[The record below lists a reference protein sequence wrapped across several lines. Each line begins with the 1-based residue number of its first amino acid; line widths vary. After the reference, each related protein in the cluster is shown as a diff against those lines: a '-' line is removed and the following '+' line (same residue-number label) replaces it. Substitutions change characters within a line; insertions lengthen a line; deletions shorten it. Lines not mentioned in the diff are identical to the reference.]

1 MAIKF
6 TKSILEPRGNMEA
19 PTTLGRIKV
28 AAADFQLLSLTGDR
42 LVEGRSLAERLISP
56 NIASLETMQ
65 WVQEKTGLGL
75 MGLTQAALDQVPDLA
90 HQSPIIGLFGI
101 VPLNHDGNQAVLS
114 DGFSAIDPSFAHV
127 CNQDEEPEGFF
138 GWGIAVSRHE
148 AARSIVHIWGLI
160 RQHIVPNL
168 DWYARAVT
176 NDGARFLIER
186 MGWLHLERS
195 KLNTLW
201 YPSFEKAQTLRETA
215 EAAQ

>member
-6 TKSILEPRGNMEA
+6 TKSILEPRGTMEA

-42 LVEGRSLAERLISP
+42 LMEGRSLAARLISP

-65 WVQEKTGLGL
+65 WVQKKTGLGL
-75 MGLTQAALDQVPDLA
+75 MGLTQAGLDQVPDPE
-90 HQSPIIGLFGI
+90 HQSPIVGLFGI
-101 VPLNHDGNQAVLS
+101 VPLTHDGNQSVLK
-114 DGFSAIDPSFAHV
+114 DGFSAIDPAFEHV
-127 CNQDEEPEGFF
+127 CNHDEEPEGFF

-148 AARSIVHIWGLI
+148 AARSIVHTWGLI
-160 RQHIVPNL
+160 REHIVPNL

-176 NDGARFLIER
+176 DDGARFLKER
-186 MGWLHLERS
+186 MGWLNLKGT

-201 YPSFEKAQTLRETA
+201 YPSIEKAQTLRETA
-215 EAAQ
+215 EAAL